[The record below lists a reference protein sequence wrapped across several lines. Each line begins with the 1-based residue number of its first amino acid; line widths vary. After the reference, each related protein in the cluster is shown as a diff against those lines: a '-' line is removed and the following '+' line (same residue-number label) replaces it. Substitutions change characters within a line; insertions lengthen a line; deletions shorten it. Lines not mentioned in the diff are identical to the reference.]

1 MNMFGELIR
10 SDESRSTQP
19 TRSGGAP
26 VAVLAH
32 SAMNATVLVAIT
44 EGPPEAWNE
53 AEALPREGGVIKLPD
68 GYVIDVAWCSWQ
80 RIAQLT
86 GYENRLRSAR
96 GPRRRGVQQD
106 ILDACN
112 VGAP

>member
-1 MNMFGELIR
+1 MIAPSRGQPSWPLSCQIDVLR
-10 SDESRSTQP
+10 SAY
-19 TRSGGAP
+19 AP
-26 VAVLAH
+26 VPKAATTALD
-32 SAMNATVLVAIT
+32 SPLNARHA
-44 EGPPEAWNE
+44 
-53 AEALPREGGVIKLPD
+53 VIKLPD
-68 GYVIDVAWCSWQ
+68 GYVIDVASCSWQ

-106 ILDACN
+106 ILDAYN